1 VIRAALV
8 SLVVIIAAVAQGAF
22 AQAAPALRYNAPLP
36 STTPRHP
43 LAARVEALVAQVA
56 REERR
61 EPPRPDARLAEAALA
76 ILQRMPPDGRPANEL
91 VASALWLH
99 GLVEPP
105 PHLIVATI
113 PDFSPTA
120 TMGGR
125 GFAAEEE
132 ALVRE
137 LRAQLPSAL
146 RDGRYRRVGVALGPR
161 GADAWIVVALQ
172 ESAIELDPVPR
183 ALPNGGPTP
192 LSGRLL
198 PPFERPEGFVT
209 GPDGKV
215 SRLSLGTDP
224 RRLSGTFHCG
234 PTRGRYQVELTG
246 EDRFGPSVLANFP
259 IYCGREAPTTVEAA
273 PARPEDRPPMSAA
286 AAEAEIARLVN
297 ADRARAGLPPLTVDA
312 NLAAVARAH
321 SEDMRD
327 HHFVGHVSPTTGS
340 AADRLRRV
348 GIMAQLM
355 LENVARAFSSGEAE
369 RGLMESP
376 GHRGNI
382 LHRDVTRLGVG
393 VALADA
399 VGGGKELFVTQL
411 FTRPMD
417 RVDAGS
423 EADVRRRL
431 DAARAG
437 RRLAPLGRDATLEAI
452 ARGAADALS
461 RGAGQRDVEALVGR
475 ELGRTGATRGQAV
488 SSVIASGTSVA
499 QLASSVIPTA
509 TQPRVVRAGMAL
521 AQGVGTDGAP
531 VLYLVCLFGSPP

>member
-1 VIRAALV
+1 VIRALAA
-8 SLVVIIAAVAQGAF
+8 SLVVVSAVAN
-22 AQAAPALRYNAPLP
+22 AAPAPRYNAPLP

-61 EPPRPDARLAEAALA
+61 EPPRPDPRLSEAALT
-76 ILQRMPPDGRPANEL
+76 ILEHLPGDGRPSNEL

-113 PDFSPTA
+113 PDFAPSTPTRA
-120 TMGGR
+120 
-125 GFAAEEE
+125 FAAEEE

-137 LRAQLPSAL
+137 LRAQLPTAL

-161 GADAWIVVALQ
+161 GNDAWVIIALQ
-172 ESAIELDPVPR
+172 ESGVELEPIPR

-192 LSGRLL
+192 LVGRLV

-209 GPDGKV
+209 APDGKV
-215 SRLSLGTDP
+215 SRLSLGSDA
-224 RRLSGTFHCG
+224 RRIAGTFHCG
-234 PTRGRYQVELTG
+234 PARGRYQVELTG
-246 EDRFGPSVLANFP
+246 DDRFGPSVLANFP

-273 PARPEDRPPMSAA
+273 PTRAEDRPPTSVA

-321 SEDMRD
+321 AEDMRD

-340 AADRLRRV
+340 AADRLRKV
-348 GIMAQLM
+348 GIVAQLT
-355 LENVARAFSSGEAE
+355 LENVARAFSAGEAE

-382 LHRDVTRLGVG
+382 LHKDAARLGVG

-417 RVDAGS
+417 RVDAAS
-423 EADVRRRL
+423 DAEVRRRI
-431 DAARAG
+431 DGARAG
-437 RRLAPLGRDATLEAI
+437 KRLGPLARDATLEAI
-452 ARGAADALS
+452 ARAAAEALS
-461 RGAGQRDVEALVGR
+461 RGAGQRDVEALIGR

-488 SSVIASGTSVA
+488 SSVVASATSIA
-499 QLASSVIPTA
+499 QLASAVSQPA
-509 TQPRVVRAGMAL
+509 TQPRVARAGLAL
-521 AQGVGTDGAP
+521 AQGIRTDGAP
-531 VLYLVCLFGSPP
+531 ALYLVCLFGSPP